1 RLLRRAAATGLSVSR
16 LATMLL
22 AFSCAVEIE
31 DTHPLQCGMFR
42 LKRRTDRRPGL
53 PIEPALRFYPRVV
66 AESIGKLVKYY
77 KIWRMNDRLRRSIR
91 KDPNR
96 ASYHDTALT
105 PVATEDTETL
115 ALFTHNEGARSA
127 VQHARKI
134 KELTKAAAG

>member
-1 RLLRRAAATGLSVSR
+1 
-16 LATMLL
+16 MLL

-42 LKRRTDRRPGL
+42 LKRRIDRRPGM
-53 PIEPALRFYPRVV
+53 PIESAWRFYPRVV
-66 AESIGKLVKYY
+66 AESAGKLIKYY
-77 KIWRMNDRLRRSIR
+77 KIWRAIDRLRVSIR

-96 ASYHDTALT
+96 ASYHDIALT
-105 PVATEDTETL
+105 PVETEETETL